1 MKQAGYNMNY
11 VGGVASRF
19 RSFCNYAE
27 QRGYMNHVDTRRL
40 MPPEQFGEVKA
51 LGEEELK
58 LLAATPCDDCP
69 DVEDLF
75 MLGVYTAQRIGE
87 IKLYT
92 FSLSLINC
100 ITGIKNSL
108 RN

>member
-1 MKQAGYNMNY
+1 
-11 VGGVASRF
+11 
-19 RSFCNYAE
+19 
-27 QRGYMNHVDTRRL
+27 MNHVDTRRL